1 MAASHDEQERMR
13 SAALQNA
20 QNILLARERAEE
32 SMRQQSEWLHVTL
45 SSIGDAVISTD
56 TEGRVTF
63 MNGVAELLTG
73 WPLAEAL
80 GQSLSDVFQIVNEH
94 TRQPVE
100 NPALRALREDRV
112 VELANHTIL
121 ISRDGTEHPVDD
133 SAAPMRNK
141 TDVPVG
147 AVLVF
152 RDVTE
157 AKRAEKG
164 LAELA
169 AIVESSEDAIIS
181 KTLDGIIRSWNT
193 GAQRLFGYTPQEAI
207 GQPITLVIPH
217 DRRSEEQVIIDRLR
231 RGERMEHFETV
242 RVTKDGRLIDISLTV
257 SPLRDSTGQ
266 VIGASKI
273 ARNITAQKQV
283 ELERRRLQEQVEVE
297 RARLAEV
304 FQRAPSFLAL
314 LRGPQHTF
322 ELANERYYEL
332 VGKRQLI
339 GKPVREALPEI
350 ADQGFIELLD
360 NVYRTGEGFVGTNMR
375 ILLQRELGLE
385 PEERFL
391 EFVLQPMRDASG
403 EVTGILVQGID
414 LTERQRAQEGL
425 VRVTAESERLQRL
438 HETILSGTP
447 DFVYVFS
454 LDYRVVY
461 ANDSLLTMW
470 GMTAEQ
476 VVGKTFIEIGYEPWH
491 AEMHCREIDE
501 VRSTKGPIRGEVP
514 FHGTH
519 GLRIYDY
526 IFVPV
531 LGADGEVE
539 AVAGTTRDITERRQ
553 MEDALRENDRKKDEF
568 IAILAHELRNP
579 LAPLRNGLQVLKLAG
594 NDSKM
599 VSQVREIMERQLT
612 HMVRLIDDLL
622 DISRIG
628 QNKME
633 LRRSPVL
640 LAEVISCAVE
650 TARPVIE
657 AAGHELTVSLPVEM
671 IYLEADLTRLAQVFG
686 NLLANS
692 AKYTKTGGRI
702 WVTAER
708 QGAEVVIAVRD
719 TGIGIP
725 ADSLSRIFDMFSQ
738 VDRSIERSTG
748 GLGIGLALVKGLVE
762 MHDGTVSA
770 YSAGQDQGST
780 FTVRLPLPA
789 GR

>member
-1 MAASHDEQERMR
+1 MAASHDEEERLK
-13 SAALQNA
+13 SVALQTA
-20 QNILLARERAEE
+20 QNILLARERAED
-32 SMRQQSEWLHVTL
+32 SLRQHSEWLHVTL

-73 WPLAEAL
+73 WPLGEAL
-80 GQSLSDVFQIVNEH
+80 GQPLSDVFQIVNEY

-100 NPALRALREDRV
+100 NPALRALREGRI

-121 ISRDGTEHPVDD
+121 IARDGTEHPVDD

-141 TDVPVG
+141 SDVSVG

-169 AIVESSEDAIIS
+169 AIVESSEDAIVS

-207 GQPITLVIPH
+207 GQSITLVIPH

-231 RGERMEHFETV
+231 RGERIEHFETV
-242 RVTKDGRLIDISLTV
+242 RVTKDGRLINISLTV

-266 VIGASKI
+266 VVGASKI
-273 ARNITAQKQV
+273 ARDITAKKQA
-283 ELERRRLQEQVEVE
+283 ELERRLLQEQVEVE
-297 RARLAEV
+297 RAQLAEV

-332 VGKRQLI
+332 VGKRDLI
-339 GKPVREALPEI
+339 GKPVSEALPEI
-350 ADQGFIELLD
+350 TDQGFIELLD
-360 NVYRTGEGFVGTNMR
+360 QVYRTGEGFVGTNMR
-375 ILLQRELGLE
+375 IRLQRNLGIE

-391 EFVLQPMRDASG
+391 EFVLQSMRDTTGAVS
-403 EVTGILVQGID
+403 GILAQGID

-425 VRVTAESERLQRL
+425 VRVTAESERLRRL

-454 LDYRVVY
+454 LDYRVIY

-470 GMTAEQ
+470 GVTAKQ
-476 VVGKTFIEIGYEPWH
+476 AIGKTFLEIGYEPWH

-501 VRSTKGPIRGEVP
+501 VRATKGPIRGEVP
-514 FHGTH
+514 FNGTH
-519 GLRIYDY
+519 GRRIYDY

-539 AVAGTTRDITERRQ
+539 SVAGTTRDITERRQ

-594 NDSKM
+594 NDANM
-599 VSQVREIMERQLT
+599 VSQVRGIMERQLT

-640 LAEVISCAVE
+640 LAEVISSAVE

-657 AAGHELTVSLPVEM
+657 ASGHELIVALPVDM
-671 IYLEADLTRLAQVFG
+671 IYLDADLTRLAQVFG

-692 AKYTKTGGRI
+692 AKYTNNGGRI

-708 QGAEVVIAVRD
+708 QGTEVVIAVRD

-725 ADSLSRIFDMFSQ
+725 ADSLARIFDMFSQ

-762 MHDGTVSA
+762 MHDGTVTA

-789 GR
+789 G